1 MTGEYNKLN
10 KDFYEYA
17 ANLLE
22 TKPDTVKKYWLACVD
37 TIIHML
43 HFDGRCQMPGVG
55 RFDLKEIP
63 EWNGIAKNDA
73 GELVERTNPAWF
85 KIIYTVNEDFLNNV
99 NGRGVTRKY
108 RKRVRERKLTK
119 NDLKLLSEQEITK
132 ELLKTQKERQ
142 EEREAQR
149 KAAAEAKFLAKI
161 QAAKERDNS
170 DFLDVIN
177 QKKEEHKR
185 KLEEMK
191 NEDEQSTADTTS
203 D

>member
-22 TKPDTVKKYWLACVD
+22 SKPDTVKKYWLACVD

-85 KIIYTVNEDFLNNV
+85 KILYTVNEDFLNNV
-99 NGRGVTRKY
+99 NGRGVTKRY

-119 NDLKLLSEQEITK
+119 NDLKLLSEQEVTK
-132 ELLKTQKERQ
+132 ELLKTQK
-142 EEREAQR
+142 EREAQR

-191 NEDEQSTADTTS
+191 KEDEQPTEDTTG